1 VRLVAVMVGGAVGA
15 VARWAVE
22 LAIPSVAGFPLAT
35 LVINVSG
42 AFAMGLVGVLLLER
56 LAPTRYLR
64 PLLAIGL
71 LGAYTTF
78 STMAMEGVRLLDQG
92 RLGLA
97 VGYWLATLLVGQM
110 AGVYGMWLGRLR
122 LPRRRDATERRGQA
136 ASHVHR

>member
-1 VRLVAVMVGGAVGA
+1 MRLVAVMVGGAVGA

-64 PLLAIGL
+64 PLLGIGL
-71 LGAYTTF
+71 LGGYTTF
-78 STMAMEGVRLLDQG
+78 STMATEGVRLFDQG

-97 VGYWLATLLVGQM
+97 VGYWVATLLVGQM

-122 LPRRRDATERRGQA
+122 LPRRRHGVERRGHA
-136 ASHVHR
+136 AADLHR